1 LSLAKLVQR
10 TFGAANRRV
19 YRMTGGKVGNTLKG
33 APILLLTTTGR
44 KSGKPRTMPLLYL
57 RDEDRLVVV
66 ASSGG
71 SPGHPAWFLNLRD
84 DPDVEIE
91 IGRERE
97 HRRARVATVE
107 ERERLWPRV
116 VELYGSY
123 ADYQSK
129 TTREIPLVILESSE
143 GRR

>member
-1 LSLAKLVQR
+1 MTFAKLVQK
-10 TFGAANRRV
+10 TLGAANRRL

-33 APILLLTTTGR
+33 APILLLTTKGR

-57 RDEDRLVVV
+57 RDEDRLVLV

-84 DPDVEIE
+84 DPDVEVE

-97 HRRARVATVE
+97 RRRARVATAE

-116 VELYGSY
+116 VEMYGGY
-123 ADYQSK
+123 ADYQRK
-129 TTREIPLVILESSE
+129 TTREIPLVVLEQNT
-143 GRR
+143 

>member
-1 LSLAKLVQR
+1 MTSAALRVFGSL
-10 TFGAANRRV
+10 NRV
-19 YRMTGGKVGNTLKG
+19 LYRASGGKLGATLKG

-57 RDEDRLVVV
+57 EDDGRLVVV

-84 DPDVEIE
+84 NPEVEVE
-91 IGRERE
+91 IGRKRER
-97 HRRARVATVE
+97 RRARVAAPE

-116 VELYGSY
+116 V
-123 ADYQSK
+123 A
-129 TTREIPLVILESSE
+129 
-143 GRR
+143 